1 MTSASTSVAA
11 AAATGL
17 LLATFAHAA
26 IRGGTGPPPPSPREV
41 AYAREAEEAASERCA
56 LYHARFGGRRA
67 QLIAVVQNSVR
78 NYVVMEVGKRD
89 PAMRSLR
96 SNWLHAN
103 YGEAEHV
110 WIGEYASADSAL
122 ARAASL
128 CPPALRCWPGESGCG
143 PQSKSPSAAQ
153 LFFESLPLAV
163 TPEM

>member
-17 LLATFAHAA
+17 VLATFAHAA
-26 IRGGTGPPPPSPREV
+26 IQGGTEPAPPSPREA
-41 AYAREAEEAASERCA
+41 AYAREAEAAASERCA

-67 QLIAVVQNSVR
+67 QLIAVMQGSVR

-89 PAMRSLR
+89 PVMRTLR

-110 WIGEYASADSAL
+110 WIGEYGSADAAL
-122 ARAASL
+122 AKAAHL
-128 CPPALRCWPGESGCG
+128 CPAAQRCWPDEFGCG
-143 PQSKSPSAAQ
+143 PQAKSPSAAQ
-153 LFFESLPLAV
+153 VFFDLLPSAV